1 MYIHGNCAVGM
12 WLKPKGK
19 FNLIDK
25 TMASHLGYG
34 KGMTGARAEVRLKL
48 SLAVTVF
55 DAPVLATPFSLTP
68 SVAFKLIP
76 NFLQSYTVHVLHQ
89 TAL

>member
-1 MYIHGNCAVGM
+1 MYIRGNCTVRM

-19 FNLIDK
+19 FNLIDR
-25 TMASHLGYG
+25 TMASQLGYG
-34 KGMTGARAEVRLKL
+34 KGMIGTRAEVRLKL

-55 DAPVLATPFSLTP
+55 DAPVLATP

>member
-19 FNLIDK
+19 FNLIDR

-34 KGMTGARAEVRLKL
+34 KGMTGARAEVTKGNLY
-48 SLAVTVF
+48 
-55 DAPVLATPFSLTP
+55 VLCVLYRT
-68 SVAFKLIP
+68 
-76 NFLQSYTVHVLHQ
+76 FLL
-89 TAL
+89 